1 MTIPCSVYMVTLNC
15 EAWLNA
21 TLQSVSDFAEVIIL
35 DSGSTDATYE
45 IAQRFSNV
53 MIKHQVWQGY
63 AKQKALA
70 LDLCQQDW
78 VLNLDGDEEVSSAL
92 RANIVAVIAKGQVDG
107 LIIPIRDAFIGKL
120 SNPHTKY
127 HAKIRFFRRGKGSYE
142 LDVTVHEGITV
153 IGHVQRAQGE
163 IYHYGDQNI
172 TEKVAKD
179 NTYSLLKAE
188 EKNSKGKQAQ
198 PIKLLLVMPVIFIK
212 SYVIRRNFLNGW
224 RGFISSMTNA
234 FYAFL
239 KEAKLYEQNQK
250 NSRS

>member
-53 MIKHQVWQGY
+53 TIKHQDWQGY
-63 AKQKALA
+63 TKQKSLA

-78 VLNLDGDEEVSSAL
+78 VLNLDGDEEVSPTL
-92 RANIVAVIAKGQVDG
+92 RNEIAEVISKNQVDG

-120 SNPHTKY
+120 SNQYMKFN
-127 HAKIRFFRRGKGSYE
+127 AKIRFFRRGKGHYE
-142 LDVTVHEGITV
+142 SDVTVHEGIRVFGRVEQT
-153 IGHVQRAQGE
+153 HGE
-163 IYHYGDQNI
+163 IYHYGDQDI
-172 TEKVAKD
+172 TDKVAKD
-179 NTYSLLKAE
+179 NTYSSLKAQ
-188 EKNSKGKQAQ
+188 EKNLKGKRAQA
-198 PIKLLLVMPVIFIK
+198 IRLVLVMPAMFIK
-212 SYVIRRNFLNGW
+212 SYIFRRNFLNGW
-224 RGFISSMTNA
+224 RGFIGSMTNA

-250 NSRS
+250 NRH